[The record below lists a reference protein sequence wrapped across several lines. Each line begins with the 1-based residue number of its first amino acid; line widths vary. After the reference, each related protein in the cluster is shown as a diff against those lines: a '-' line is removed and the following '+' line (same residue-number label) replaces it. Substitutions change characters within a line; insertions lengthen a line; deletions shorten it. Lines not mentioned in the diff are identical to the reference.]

1 MLFNKKNK
9 KRCDQC
15 GELSGQDYKFCP
27 YCGNTIID
35 HQKEQRDYGLL
46 GRDDSSLSENEAAS
60 PEGFGI
66 SDRIFNSLVNSIM
79 KSFDKQ
85 FKQQM
90 KEMERELNDAN
101 AEITTLP
108 NGVRIK
114 ITSQLPPHT
123 NSLHR
128 HQPQQRKISEEQ
140 LERMAQLP
148 KEKAKTTV
156 KRLGNKIVYELTTPG
171 LISVDDIFVSRLESG
186 YEIKAIGDKKVY
198 VNSIPVNL
206 PMKRYMISENKLFVE
221 FNNH

>member
-1 MLFNKKNK
+1 MLFNKKDK
-9 KRCDQC
+9 RRCDQC
-15 GELSGQDYKFCP
+15 GESSNQNYNFCP
-27 YCGNTIID
+27 YCGNIIVD

-46 GRDDSSLSENEAAS
+46 GRNDSFPSEEGIAL

-66 SDRIFNSLVNSIM
+66 SDRIFSALVNGIM

-90 KEMERELNDAN
+90 KEMERELNNAN

-114 ITSQLPPHT
+114 ITSQLPSRT
-123 NSLHR
+123 NSPPK
-128 HQPQQRKISEEQ
+128 HQPQQRRISEEQ
-140 LERMAQLP
+140 LERIAQLP

-156 KRLGNKIVYELTTPG
+156 KRLGNKIIYELITPG
-171 LISVDDIFVSRLESG
+171 LVSVDDIFVSKLESG

-206 PMKRYMISENKLFVE
+206 PLKRYLISDDKLFVE